1 MPDRLRLVV
10 GDSEPIYGIIKQE
23 MDVHAVKK
31 QEEKEAA
38 EKKAEIIMDK
48 FNMTPAQKDKA
59 ALKKMEEA
67 NKHIAAALGIDFEE
81 FDD

>member
-1 MPDRLRLVV
+1 
-10 GDSEPIYGIIKQE
+10 
-23 MDVHAVKK
+23 VKK

-48 FNMTPAQKDKA
+48 FNMTPAQKEKA
-59 ALKKMEEA
+59 AMKKMEEA